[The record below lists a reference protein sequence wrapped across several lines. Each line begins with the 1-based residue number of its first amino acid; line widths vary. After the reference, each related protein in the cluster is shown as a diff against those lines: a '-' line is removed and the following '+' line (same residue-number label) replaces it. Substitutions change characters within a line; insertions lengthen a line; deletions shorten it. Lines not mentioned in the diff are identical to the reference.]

1 MSKGLVGRFTV
12 DRQASN
18 DQGSFRG
25 DKCWDESK
33 AGRSGREGWVGAYF
47 RQCSQGG
54 ISEEGTLVAEL
65 VLWGSR
71 EEHFRSGYSK

>member
-1 MSKGLVGRFTV
+1 MTKAPSEVTSAGMKVRQGEAAERVGWGHTLDSAV
-12 DRQASN
+12 
-18 DQGSFRG
+18 
-25 DKCWDESK
+25 K
-33 AGRSGREGWVGAYF
+33 
-47 RQCSQGG
+47 GG

>member
-1 MSKGLVGRFTV
+1 MTKAPSEVTSAGMKVRQGEAAERVGWGHTLDSAVKG
-12 DRQASN
+12 S
-18 DQGSFRG
+18 
-25 DKCWDESK
+25 
-33 AGRSGREGWVGAYF
+33 
-47 RQCSQGG
+47 

>member
-1 MSKGLVGRFTV
+1 MT
-12 DRQASN
+12 
-18 DQGSFRG
+18 
-25 DKCWDESK
+25 K
-33 AGRSGREGWVGAYF
+33 APSEVTSAGMKVREGEAAERVGWGHTLDSAVK
-47 RQCSQGG
+47 GG

>member
-1 MSKGLVGRFTV
+1 MTKAPSEVTSARMKVRQGEAAERVGWGHTLDSAV
-12 DRQASN
+12 
-18 DQGSFRG
+18 
-25 DKCWDESK
+25 K
-33 AGRSGREGWVGAYF
+33 
-47 RQCSQGG
+47 GG

>member
-1 MSKGLVGRFTV
+1 MTKAPSEVTTAGMKVRQGEAAERVGWGHTLDSAV
-12 DRQASN
+12 
-18 DQGSFRG
+18 
-25 DKCWDESK
+25 K
-33 AGRSGREGWVGAYF
+33 
-47 RQCSQGG
+47 GG